1 MNFTANKLED
11 LIPIAKVILTNLK
24 HKVVLFEGE
33 LGAGKTS
40 FIKVLV
46 KEMGSSDEVSSPTFS
61 IVNEYELPKA
71 KVFHFDLYRIKTEEE
86 ALDFGIDEYLES
98 GNFCFIE
105 WPEKITDFL
114 PDDFHTVKIIVEENK
129 RTVIFT

>member
-1 MNFTANKLED
+1 MNFTADKLED

-46 KEMGSSDEVSSPTFS
+46 KEMGSSDVVSSPTFS

-71 KVFHFDLYRIKTEEE
+71 KVFHFDLYRINSAEE

>member
-11 LIPIAKVILTNLK
+11 LIPIAKEILTNLK

-46 KEMGSSDEVSSPTFS
+46 KEMCSSDEVSSPTFS
-61 IVNEYELPKA
+61 IVNEYELPKG

-86 ALDFGIDEYLES
+86 ALDFGIDEYLDS

-105 WPEKITDFL
+105 WPDKISDLL
-114 PDDFHTVKIIVEENK
+114 PDDFHTVKIIAEENK

>member
-11 LIPIAKVILTNLK
+11 LIPIAKEILTNLK

-61 IVNEYELPKA
+61 IVNEYELPNG

-86 ALDFGIDEYLES
+86 ALDFGIDEYLDS

-105 WPEKITDFL
+105 WPDKISDLL
-114 PDDFHTVKIIVEENK
+114 PDDFHTVKIIAEENK

>member
-1 MNFTANKLED
+1 MNFTADKLED

-71 KVFHFDLYRIKTEEE
+71 KVFHFDLYRINNAEE

>member
-1 MNFTANKLED
+1 MNFTADKLEN

-71 KVFHFDLYRIKTEEE
+71 KVFHFDLYRINNAEE

>member
-11 LIPIAKVILTNLK
+11 LIPIAKEILTNLK

-61 IVNEYELPKA
+61 IVNEYELPKG

-86 ALDFGIDEYLES
+86 ALDFGIDEYLDS

-105 WPEKITDFL
+105 WPDKISDLL
-114 PDDFHTVKIIVEENK
+114 PDDFHTVKIIAEENK

>member
-1 MNFTANKLED
+1 MNFTANNLDD
-11 LIPIAKVILTNLK
+11 LIPIAQELLLNIK
-24 HKVVLFEGE
+24 HKIVLFEGE

-46 KEMGSSDEVSSPTFS
+46 KEMGSFDEVSSPTFS
-61 IVNEYELPKA
+61 LVNEYELPNG

-86 ALDFGIDEYLES
+86 ALDFGMDEYLDS
-98 GNFCFIE
+98 GHFCFIE
-105 WPEKITDFL
+105 WPDTITDLL
-114 PDDFHTVKIIVEENK
+114 PEDFHTIKISVEEKK

>member
-1 MNFTANKLED
+1 MNFTADKLED

-71 KVFHFDLYRIKTEEE
+71 KVFHFDLYRINSAEE

>member
-1 MNFTANKLED
+1 MNFTADKLED
-11 LIPIAKVILTNLK
+11 LIPIAKEILTNLK
-24 HKVVLFEGE
+24 HTVVLFEGE

-61 IVNEYELPKA
+61 IVNEYELPNGKL
-71 KVFHFDLYRIKTEEE
+71 FHFDLYRIKTEEE
-86 ALDFGIDEYLES
+86 ALDFGIDEYLDS

-105 WPEKITDFL
+105 WPDKISDLL
-114 PDDFHTVKIIVEENK
+114 PNDFHTIKIIAEENK

>member
-11 LIPIAKVILTNLK
+11 LIPIAKEILTNLK

-61 IVNEYELPKA
+61 IVNEYELPNGKL
-71 KVFHFDLYRIKTEEE
+71 FHFDLYRINSAEE
-86 ALDFGIDEYLES
+86 ALDFGIDEYLDS

-105 WPEKITDFL
+105 WPDKISDLL
-114 PDDFHTVKIIVEENK
+114 PDDFHTVKIIAEENK

>member
-1 MNFTANKLED
+1 MNFTADKLED

-61 IVNEYELPKA
+61 LVNEYELPKA
-71 KVFHFDLYRIKTEEE
+71 KVFHFDLYRINSAEE